1 MLNLVFWKIP
11 PMEEE
16 IQRRRYHFLPVGFPF
31 LLKNRENFC
40 RTRAQSAKLVFQ
52 ENLSSGR
59 PDTDEK
65 VYYPPS
71 KVPFIF
77 DRSLPNI

>member
-1 MLNLVFWKIP
+1 LENPSNGTRDTAEKVPFSPSRVPFFI
-11 PMEEE
+11 EE
-16 IQRRRYHFLPVGFPF
+16 
-31 LLKNRENFC
+31 KFC
-40 RTRAQSAKLVFQ
+40 RARAQSAKLVFQ
-52 ENLSSGR
+52 ENLSSER
-59 PDTDEK
+59 QDTDEK